1 MRALFLVI
9 DLALEL
15 YIWIVIAAAIFSW
28 LVAFHV
34 VNTRNQAIGMI
45 GEFLYRITEPVLRPI
60 RNFLPNLGGIDIS
73 PVVLFLIIIF
83 IRYVIALYILPNVYW
98 AAVAQEP
105 WTAAADGIFV
115 DVRLTPRGGR
125 DAIEGIESRADGRAV
140 LKARVRAAPF
150 EGEANDALCRLLARA
165 LDIPPRDVAIAA
177 GATARIKR
185 VLVKGQADAIVAALR
200 RVTSKLD

>member
-1 MRALFLVI
+1 M
-9 DLALEL
+9 
-15 YIWIVIAAAIFSW
+15 AAAS
-28 LVAFHV
+28 
-34 VNTRNQAIGMI
+34 RG
-45 GEFLYRITEPVLRPI
+45 RRP
-60 RNFLPNLGGIDIS
+60 P
-73 PVVLFLIIIF
+73 
-83 IRYVIALYILPNVYW
+83 
-98 AAVAQEP
+98 
-105 WTAAADGIFV
+105 TASFV

-125 DAIEGIESRADGRAV
+125 DAIEGIESRADGRVV

-165 LDIPPRDVAIAA
+165 LDVPPRDVTLAA